1 MKNTD
6 DFHYPNTLYMPKG
19 TSQAEASEKMKF
31 IALAVIKLCLTEGT
45 RQSASQAINQKKII
59 LHFFLIPWQLIES
72 ILGRSES

>member
-59 LHFFLIPWQLIES
+59 LHFF
-72 ILGRSES
+72 